1 SRSLLKPPKRLMF
14 PVCLLSCISVCRFI
28 PLLSDCLG
36 LRFTWLHAVFQNFP
50 SLLNFASKLHCASGI
65 CPRDLEDYGC
75 SCRYAAR
82 GNPVDPLDQNNYF
95 GNILKSLFKLCLYAD
110 AGDACQQRFCECDQA
125 AIACLTLSHYNA
137 SLRGLAESACSAANH
152 SGLRHPLYHFLTH
165 YFYSNTEGLS
175 FYLDKEKKIIELH
188 HPVTVTMATVS
199 KVRDGGKVSVSVTEP
214 WSLVSECSLSFG
226 VLGGDGQSRR
236 EMPAL
241 GQMLHCLTGRCP
253 QEYEMYG
260 CYCGREGA
268 GQPVDRLD
276 RCCFFHH
283 CCLKQ
288 ISSMGCRAE
297 RSLNAHVS
305 CEEHKPRCQ
314 GATLCDK
321 LQCVCD
327 KTTAEC
333 MAGAHFHHRPT
344 PQRCRGPSPPCRRPS
359 RPPTPVQEPPESS
372 EEQQQSTKPDEPTNH
387 SGRAGGRPAGG
398 ETTSYAFIKKD
409 V

>member
-1 SRSLLKPPKRLMF
+1 YY
-14 PVCLLSCISVCRFI
+14 
-28 PLLSDCLG
+28 CLG
-36 LRFTWLHAVFQNFP
+36 LRFTWLHAIFHNFP
-50 SLLNFASKLHCASGI
+50 SLLNFASKLRCASGI

-82 GNPVDPLDQNNYF
+82 GNPVDPLDLVWGLPMHVLTFVQT
-95 GNILKSLFKLCLYAD
+95 LCLDAD
-110 AGDACQQRFCECDQA
+110 VGDTCQQKFCECDQA

-137 SLRGLAESACSAANH
+137 SLRGFAESACFVANH
-152 SGLRHPLYHFLTH
+152 SGLRG
-165 YFYSNTEGLS
+165 SE
-175 FYLDKEKKIIELH
+175 
-188 HPVTVTMATVS
+188 
-199 KVRDGGKVSVSVTEP
+199 VSVSVTEP
-214 WSLVSECSLSFG
+214 PSSVSECSLSFS
-226 VLGGDGQSRR
+226 VSSSDGRSRK

-276 RCCFFHH
+276 RCCFFHQ

-288 ISSMGCRAE
+288 LSAMGCRAE
-297 RSLNAHVS
+297 RSRSVQVS

-333 MAGAHFHHRPT
+333 MAAAQFNHRPA
-344 PQRCRGPSPPCRRPS
+344 PQQCRGPSPPCRRPS
-359 RPPTPVQEPPESS
+359 RPPPVQEPPESS
-372 EEQQQSTKPDEPTNH
+372 EEQQQSDTPPQWQ
-387 SGRAGGRPAGG
+387 RARQLPPGLGLKTRQKW
-398 ETTSYAFIKKD
+398 EKQ
-409 V
+409 